1 MPQLEQRPQ
10 AINGV
15 VDWLKAK
22 EFFTN
27 RVWTLS
33 GGEFTTIINGEKL
46 TTKQFLSRYPIPDKI
61 AFHMADENPDGTKQ
75 YYYKPKN
82 KKL

>member
-22 EFFTN
+22 EFLTN

-33 GGEFTTIINGEKL
+33 GGEMTTIIDGEKL
-46 TTKQFLSRYPIPDKI
+46 TTEQFLSRYPIPDKI

>member
-61 AFHMADENPDGTKQ
+61 AFHMADENPDGTKSF
-75 YYYKPKN
+75 YYKPKN